1 MIPYPVR
8 TRYSVQS
15 ASRVSLAE
23 MGLDDGSGSLGG
35 SQALLGSARHFISTL
50 HLPSLSDLYNGEACL
65 QLIPV
70 SVLLVKG

>member
-1 MIPYPVR
+1 
-8 TRYSVQS
+8 
-15 ASRVSLAE
+15 LAE